1 MRTRDTKEDA
11 ARHETTTLNLKAP
24 LAGWTEEAMARVIR
38 ALADADF
45 AVKGGEKD
53 SAYKSHSS

>member
-1 MRTRDTKEDA
+1 
-11 ARHETTTLNLKAP
+11 
-24 LAGWTEEAMARVIR
+24 MARVIH

-53 SAYKSHSS
+53 SAYKSHSSLSWQELAIPGDGVRVFSVMHI

>member
-11 ARHETTTLNLKAP
+11 AQHETTTLNLKAP
-24 LAGWTEEAMARVIR
+24 LAGWTDEAMARVIR

-53 SAYKSHSS
+53 STYKSHSS